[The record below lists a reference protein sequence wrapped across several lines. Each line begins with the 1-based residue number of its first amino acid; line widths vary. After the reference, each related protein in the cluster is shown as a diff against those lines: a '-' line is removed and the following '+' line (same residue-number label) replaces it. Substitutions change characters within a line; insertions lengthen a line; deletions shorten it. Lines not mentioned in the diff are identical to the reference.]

1 MSQELVKERVLKY
14 LIEDLFVPQD
24 MIDTNVSL
32 NEFEEGAEGILDI
45 VVNVKDKQ
53 GYFAPVLIVR
63 CTDDDVALEGDTL
76 QKEIEFLEY
85 VDNITMA
92 GRMILTNGDQMMYA
106 DWTGEEYD
114 TEASLPTY
122 EQMEREFFEAEEM
135 LAQHEHHHHDG
146 CGCGHDHDHDHHH
159 HHHADEVF
167 TSWGKETPRKYTKE
181 EVETILKALS
191 ADNNEYGIILRAKG
205 MLPSQDGTWIYF
217 DMVPEEYEIRE
228 GQPEYTGRLCVIG
241 SKIDEAKLEKLFM
254 L

>member
-24 MIDTNVSL
+24 MIDTNVALS
-32 NEFEEGAEGILDI
+32 EFEEGAEGVLDI
-45 VVNVKDKQ
+45 VVNVQDKK

-63 CTDDDVALEGDTL
+63 CTDDDVELEGDTL

-92 GRMILTNGDQMMYA
+92 GRMVLTNGDQMMYA

-135 LAQHEHHHHDG
+135 AEAHEHHHHDG
-146 CGCGHDHDHDHHH
+146 CGCGHDHHHDHDHGCGCGG
-159 HHHADEVF
+159 DC
-167 TSWGKETPRKYTKE
+167 G
-181 EVETILKALS
+181 
-191 ADNNEYGIILRAKG
+191 
-205 MLPSQDGTWIYF
+205 
-217 DMVPEEYEIRE
+217 
-228 GQPEYTGRLCVIG
+228 C
-241 SKIDEAKLEKLFM
+241 
-254 L
+254 

>member
-14 LIEDLFVPQD
+14 LIEDLLVPQD
-24 MIDTNVSL
+24 MIDTNVLLS
-32 NEFEEGAEGILDI
+32 EFEEGAEGILDI

-63 CTDDDVALEGDTL
+63 CTDDDVELEGDTL

-122 EQMEREFFEAEEM
+122 EKMEKEFFEAEKMAE
-135 LAQHEHHHHDG
+135 EHDHQHHDG
-146 CGCGHDHDHDHHH
+146 CGCSHDNHEEGHSCGCGDDCECNNNDHDC
-159 HHHADEVF
+159 
-167 TSWGKETPRKYTKE
+167 G
-181 EVETILKALS
+181 
-191 ADNNEYGIILRAKG
+191 
-205 MLPSQDGTWIYF
+205 
-217 DMVPEEYEIRE
+217 
-228 GQPEYTGRLCVIG
+228 C
-241 SKIDEAKLEKLFM
+241 SK
-254 L
+254 